1 VKYGAGEG
9 WRRSVGLIT
18 WKMKKYYT
26 ESRRRGISNIH
37 KKKAG

>member
-9 WRRSVGLIT
+9 WRRSVGLIM

-26 ESRRRGISNIH
+26 ELRRRGISNIQ
-37 KKKAG
+37 